1 MGDYPTTDCYEIL
14 GVEQD
19 ATYGLSVGSIPSRI
33 DVIKKAYRKLAL
45 KWHPGNVFSR
55 VFMRRQESR
64 PNGGGDE
71 AISDDRTC
79 LGGGERK
86 TRISR

>member
-1 MGDYPTTDCYEIL
+1 MGDYPVTDCYEIL

-19 ATYGLSVGSIPSRI
+19 ATYGFSFSGIPSSI

-45 KWHPGNVFSR
+45 KWHPGRALLR
-55 VFMRRQESR
+55 VLMSRQESR

-71 AISDDRTC
+71 AIPDDRTR
-79 LGGGERK
+79 LGGGEEGMLLR
-86 TRISR
+86 

>member
-19 ATYGLSVGSIPSRI
+19 ATYGFSFSVIPSSI

-45 KWHPGNVFSR
+45 KWHPGRAFLHVL
-55 VFMRRQESR
+55 MRRQESR

-71 AISDDRTC
+71 AIPDDRTC
-79 LGGGERK
+79 LGGV
-86 TRISR
+86 S